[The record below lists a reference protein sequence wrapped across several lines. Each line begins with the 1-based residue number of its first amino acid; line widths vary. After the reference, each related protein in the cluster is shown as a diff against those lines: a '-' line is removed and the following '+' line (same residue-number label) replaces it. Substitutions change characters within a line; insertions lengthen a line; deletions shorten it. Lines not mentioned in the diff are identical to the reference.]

1 MKGLSILL
9 TVFLFVAA
17 GKLASALKQARVS
30 PADREEM
37 AAEAS
42 FTNGFVRFA
51 RYEGRRSAS
60 SQFTE

>member
-17 GKLASALKQARVS
+17 GKLANVLKQAGVS
-30 PADREEM
+30 PAYREEM
-37 AAEAS
+37 AAEGS

-51 RYEGRRSAS
+51 RYDSPRSAS